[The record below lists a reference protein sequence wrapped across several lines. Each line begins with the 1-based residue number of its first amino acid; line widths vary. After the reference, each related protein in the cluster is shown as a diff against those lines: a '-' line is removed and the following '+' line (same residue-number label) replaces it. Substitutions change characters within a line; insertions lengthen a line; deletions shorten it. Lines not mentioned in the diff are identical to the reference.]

1 MLDGPAARQSRL
13 AALVSLAGRSRRFFG
28 PSRRAARQMCRLWK
42 VLGPFFGY
50 TVRSYPTS
58 TWKIRKTLFAHKHLA
73 GASGVMKSSSNP
85 GRSSA
90 LVMNVDGVYMCST
103 ARPLAPCTFS
113 RQNGQNSLTCHE
125 LGRPC
130 RRAGMRSPGKSDN
143 SLFLFLSV

>member
-1 MLDGPAARQSRL
+1 LLDGQTARQSRL
-13 AALVSLAGRSRRFFG
+13 AALVSLVGRSRRFFFFFLAFT
-28 PSRRAARQMCRLWK
+28 PSCSADVPSLE
-42 VLGPFFGY
+42 GFFGY

-73 GASGVMKSSSNP
+73 GASGVMKFSSNP